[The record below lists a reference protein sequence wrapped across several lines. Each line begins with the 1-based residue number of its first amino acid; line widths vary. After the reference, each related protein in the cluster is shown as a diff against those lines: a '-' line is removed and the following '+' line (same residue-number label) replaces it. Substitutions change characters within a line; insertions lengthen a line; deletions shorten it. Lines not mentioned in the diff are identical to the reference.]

1 MDKKEAVN
9 RLKALISLGFPQVL
23 SYLYTMLAELE
34 NLSKTE
40 LVQLLGQHKNQ
51 DQKIEHL
58 ELERDSLKQENY
70 YLKFRIEK
78 LTRLAFA
85 QKRERF
91 EGNSAQILLPFGM
104 PEEEKKALE
113 EETTEKISR
122 ERKKSA
128 APSSHAGRQPLPDH
142 LPVEEI
148 EIYPA
153 EDLTDM
159 VCIGREVTEELEY
172 KPGSYFI
179 KRYIR
184 YKYAPKEENTDSE
197 GCSIAIGALPPRVI
211 EKGIAGPGLL
221 ASILVD
227 KYADHLP
234 LYRQMQRFKR
244 ENIPIAS
251 STLEGWARQA
261 LGVLHIL
268 YEHLLKQTR
277 AKGYLQADE
286 STIKVQDRNKK
297 GKCHLGYYWVYHC
310 PIDGTVLFDYQP
322 GRSARAAAHVL
333 SGFKGYLQTDGY
345 TAYDKIGASAGVT
358 HLNCWAHARREFDG
372 ALSNDRDR
380 AEIALAFIQTLYKV
394 EATAR
399 EEQFTPAG
407 RKELRLSKS
416 LPTLNA
422 FVKWMTDELKSGKVL
437 PKSAIG
443 KAMAYSLNRWDE
455 LMAYLYDGTLE
466 IDNNLIEN
474 AIRPLALGRK
484 NYLFAGS
491 HDAAKRAASIYS
503 FFAMCKKEEI
513 NPFEWLKY
521 VFENIGDT
529 KITQLHT
536 LYPKHFR
543 QSAKM

>member
-1 MDKKEAVN
+1 M
-9 RLKALISLGFPQVL
+9 L
-23 SYLYTMLAELE
+23 SELE

-40 LVQLLGQHKNQ
+40 LIILLQQTHQQSEKLEKQTEKLQH
-51 DQKIEHL
+51 
-58 ELERDSLKQENY
+58 RSDSLEQKKESLEQEVF
-70 YLKFRIEK
+70 YLKHQLEK
-78 LTRLAFA
+78 LKRLAFG

-91 EGNSAQILLPFGM
+91 EGNLAQILLPFQM
-104 PEEEKKALE
+104 PEEAKKELQRQI
-113 EETTEKISR
+113 TEKISY
-122 ERKKSA
+122 ERKKV
-128 APSSHAGRQPLPDH
+128 PSSHAGRMPLPDH

-148 EIYPA
+148 EIYPT
-153 EDLTDM
+153 EDITEM
-159 VCIGREVTEELEY
+159 VCIGKEVTDELEY

-184 YKYAPKEENTDSE
+184 YKYAPKDKE
-197 GCSIAIGALPPRVI
+197 GVSIAPLPARVI

-234 LYRQMQRFKR
+234 LYRQMQRLNR
-244 ENIPIAS
+244 VNIPIAA
-251 STLEGWARQA
+251 STLEGWARQG
-261 LGVLHIL
+261 LNVLNIL
-268 YEHLLKQTR
+268 YEHLFKETR

-286 STIKVQDRNKK
+286 STIKVLDPNKK
-297 GKCHLGYYWVYHC
+297 GSCHLGYYWVYHC
-310 PIDGTVLFDYQP
+310 PLDGTILFNYQP
-322 GRSARAAAHVL
+322 GRSSGAANHVL

-345 TAYDKIGASAGVT
+345 AAYDKIGASEGVT

-399 EEQFTPAG
+399 EKKLSAAG
-407 RKELRLSKS
+407 RKALRLDKS

-422 FVKWMTDELKSGKVL
+422 FVKWMTDEIKTGAVL
-437 PKSAIG
+437 PKSPIG

-455 LMAYLYDGTLE
+455 LTAYLHDGTLE
-466 IDNNLIEN
+466 IDNNLVEN

-484 NYLFAGS
+484 NYMFAGS
-491 HDAAKRAASIYS
+491 HEAAKRAAAAYS
-503 FFAMCKKEEI
+503 FFAMCKKAGV

-521 VFENIGDT
+521 VFENIMET
-529 KITQLHT
+529 KTSQLHT
-536 LYPKHFR
+536 LYPEYFKQLH
-543 QSAKM
+543 KM